1 MCLGFHYQTVN
12 TKTKQETQ
20 GCFRG
25 QGAPTPTTFSQPLD
39 QGFPFR
45 GGGAHSLLLL
55 GQLNSPRNCG
65 LLSCLQLP
73 IWWNIFTHAMLE
85 DVFKYSSCLQITMKY
100 TILFN
105 PIVTMKLQ
113 LFSSMSANNV
123 KILQL
128 VMIFYIFSFLEARA
142 SIVYMQTNISELRFL
157 KKLFHIRLKYL
168 SICVLTGLAKTE
180 LFSMFQQD

>member
-1 MCLGFHYQTVN
+1 
-12 TKTKQETQ
+12 
-20 GCFRG
+20 
-25 QGAPTPTTFSQPLD
+25 
-39 QGFPFR
+39 
-45 GGGAHSLLLL
+45 
-55 GQLNSPRNCG
+55 
-65 LLSCLQLP
+65 
-73 IWWNIFTHAMLE
+73 MLE